1 MRTATETRDPSVSES
16 TIAGGRP
23 VLLATIGV
31 PLDGTATS
39 FALDAAVEGG
49 RSLILANLTRLE
61 PLWLS
66 VRLGYDALEEL
77 TPEVAD
83 PCVEPRSPP
92 WLSGS
97 AWNGSGSAA
106 PGPSQ
111 HCSSSSPKGVP
122 GSWCSVRTGR
132 RSGSV
137 DTDARCRGSATPIP
151 ASSGPP
157 TVTSVSAP
165 MCSLVTM
172 RGVGSAAGDASR
184 R

>member
-77 TPEVAD
+77 TPEVAGSMRRAASAALAFGIRVERLRVRSPRPITALLELIAERGAGILVFGPDRAALGIRRYRRSVQRIRDAD
-83 PCVEPRSPP
+83 PCLV
-92 WLSGS
+92 W
-97 AWNGSGSAA
+97 AA
-106 PGPSQ
+106 DS
-111 HCSSSSPKGVP
+111 
-122 GSWCSVRTGR
+122 
-132 RSGSV
+132 
-137 DTDARCRGSATPIP
+137 D
-151 ASSGPP
+151 
-157 TVTSVSAP
+157 
-165 MCSLVTM
+165 
-172 RGVGSAAGDASR
+172 
-184 R
+184 